1 MDETPTSPTGADQ
14 PTRDASPSAPRLDA
28 QRHVGGNVPQ
38 RGEQIGPYTLLE
50 LIGEGGFG
58 TVWLAERR
66 EPMVQRVAIKII
78 KPGMDS
84 KAVVARFDQERQ
96 ALAVMDHP
104 NVAKVFDGGV
114 TERGLPYFVME
125 YVAGKP
131 ITSFCD
137 EHRCTIRQRLE
148 LFASVCDAVQHAHMK
163 GIIHRDLKPSNLLAE
178 MVDGK
183 PLVMVIDFGIAKA
196 LVQDASVAQFTSEGV
211 AIGTTEYMSPEQA
224 GGRLDVDTRTDVYAL
239 GVVLYELL
247 VGRLPFDPAALRQL
261 GFDEVR
267 RIIRE
272 EDPPRPSTRLSTI
285 GVEGNA
291 IALSRSHH
299 SPAALVRE
307 LRRELEWIPLKAMRK
322 ERDRRYESA
331 AALGE
336 DVRRYLDGRALQAA
350 PESRMY
356 LARKLV
362 ARNKPQV
369 IAAAAVFVALGA
381 GLAVSL
387 WQRSEAIA
395 ARDAEAKERALA
407 EQQSARADDRAIA
420 AEKAE
425 KAEKQRADQL
435 KKLSDFQAQ
444 MLGQI
449 DTTKAGADLMSDVC
463 ERFVAALE
471 RSGVPESERT
481 AQMNALRQD
490 LGRVNATDAAVAM
503 IDRTILKPAIRTIDA
518 HFKDDPA
525 TDASLRQALADR
537 YRTLGLD
544 DDAFPLQESALATRR
559 RVLGEEHP
567 DTLASI
573 HSMGVLLQSHG
584 KLSEAEPYAREAL
597 EKRRRVLGEEHPDT
611 LASINSM
618 GFLLQ
623 SQARL
628 SEAEPYL
635 REVLDKSRRVLGEE
649 HQSTLNALN
658 SMGWLLQSQGKL
670 TEAEP
675 YYREAM
681 EKSRRVLGEDHPDTL
696 NAINSMGWLL
706 QCQGRLSEAEPY
718 SRTAL
723 EKRRRVLGEEHPG
736 TLASINSMGYLLQSQ
751 GKLAEAEPYYRE
763 ALEKYRRVLGEDHPG
778 TLNSIN
784 SIGFL
789 LQSQGKLDEAEPYY
803 RTALEKR
810 RRVLGEDHPDT
821 LILVYWM
828 ARLKLDQHKDQE
840 ALELIASFEPAAR
853 RTFTGENAWRFA
865 DFLTILGRAR
875 VRVGHEARQ
884 FSQAESNLLEA
895 HSIYLAAKD
904 RGPTHKDTLECVQA
918 VVDLYVAW
926 DKAEPGKGYDAKAAE
941 WKAKASRSDSDPR

>member
-1 MDETPTSPTGADQ
+1 MDETPTGADQ
-14 PTRDASPSAPRLDA
+14 PTRDASPSPLPSPLKA
-28 QRHVGGNVPQ
+28 QRRFGGNLPQ

-84 KAVVARFDQERQ
+84 KAVVTRFEQERQ

-114 TERGLPYFVME
+114 TDRGLPYFVME

-131 ITSFCD
+131 ITNFCD

-196 LVQDASVAQFTSEGV
+196 IVQDASVAQFTSEGV

-247 VGRLPFDPAALRQL
+247 VGRLPFDPATLHQL

-272 EDPPRPSTRLSTI
+272 EDPPRPSTRLSAI
-285 GVEGNA
+285 GVEGSA
-291 IALSRSHH
+291 LALSRRHH
-299 SPAALVRE
+299 SPAALIRE

-331 AALGE
+331 AALAE

-362 ARNKPQV
+362 SRNKPQV

-387 WQRSEAIA
+387 WQRGEAIA

-407 EQQSARADDRAIA
+407 EQQSARADERAIA
-420 AEKAE
+420 AE

-471 RSGVPESERT
+471 RSGVPE
-481 AQMNALRQD
+481 
-490 LGRVNATDAAVAM
+490 
-503 IDRTILKPAIRTIDA
+503 
-518 HFKDDPA
+518 
-525 TDASLRQALADR
+525 
-537 YRTLGLD
+537 
-544 DDAFPLQESALATRR
+544 
-559 RVLGEEHP
+559 
-567 DTLASI
+567 
-573 HSMGVLLQSHG
+573 
-584 KLSEAEPYAREAL
+584 
-597 EKRRRVLGEEHPDT
+597 
-611 LASINSM
+611 
-618 GFLLQ
+618 
-623 SQARL
+623 
-628 SEAEPYL
+628 
-635 REVLDKSRRVLGEE
+635 
-649 HQSTLNALN
+649 
-658 SMGWLLQSQGKL
+658 
-670 TEAEP
+670 
-675 YYREAM
+675 
-681 EKSRRVLGEDHPDTL
+681 
-696 NAINSMGWLL
+696 
-706 QCQGRLSEAEPY
+706 
-718 SRTAL
+718 
-723 EKRRRVLGEEHPG
+723 
-736 TLASINSMGYLLQSQ
+736 
-751 GKLAEAEPYYRE
+751 
-763 ALEKYRRVLGEDHPG
+763 
-778 TLNSIN
+778 
-784 SIGFL
+784 
-789 LQSQGKLDEAEPYY
+789 
-803 RTALEKR
+803 
-810 RRVLGEDHPDT
+810 
-821 LILVYWM
+821 
-828 ARLKLDQHKDQE
+828 
-840 ALELIASFEPAAR
+840 
-853 RTFTGENAWRFA
+853 
-865 DFLTILGRAR
+865 
-875 VRVGHEARQ
+875 
-884 FSQAESNLLEA
+884 
-895 HSIYLAAKD
+895 
-904 RGPTHKDTLECVQA
+904 
-918 VVDLYVAW
+918 
-926 DKAEPGKGYDAKAAE
+926 
-941 WKAKASRSDSDPR
+941 